1 MKRPLPENIL
11 NAQFHVRVR
20 PSPEWLKERGGEM
33 DPNEAIPDDQMQVQL
48 VSSIEWIQTS
58 ALTKPE
64 EWPAQLIEIGVLK
77 TLTLGE
83 LKRLAMQQLAAARGI
98 KQATS

>member
-1 MKRPLPENIL
+1 MARPLPENIL

-20 PSPEWLKERGGEM
+20 PSPEWLKANSAASDDE
-33 DPNEAIPDDQMQVQL
+33 PIPDDQMLVQL

-58 ALTKPE
+58 ALTKPS

-77 TLTLGE
+77 TLTLGD
-83 LKRLAMQQLAAARGI
+83 LKRLAVQQLAAARGI
-98 KQATS
+98 NQATS